1 MAPPA
6 PVRPVGR
13 ARRRRAT
20 GLALAVVLLVLVGRG
35 LGWFGDQQPAGS
47 GTANDTAD
55 PSGGRP
61 EVATP
66 AVQGAAASGSGGESA
81 PAAPAPTPPPPA
93 PSGEIVGTVG
103 AAVPPDGVAAPAQPA
118 EPTGEP
124 ASEPNREPATPVATF
139 DADRFAVHLALLQH
153 SIDEGRLGTALAT
166 LTQLAAQPLD
176 GAQQAALLTPRQ
188 QLADALAARS
198 SQVVAQLGRG
208 EVLAAHASIALLAS
222 DGEAF
227 VHDVLQQALRAAGA
241 DGALLGPR
249 RESAESLPIARP
261 LPRGRELRVRI
272 RSGLVAGRVVDS
284 RSDQLTVRIENPGGV
299 AFPTVPVVAAEPVSP
314 TADEAV
320 ELGFAALQ
328 AGEVLL
334 ARAWLATARLRAR
347 ESVPERLPRLAAV
360 LP

>member
-1 MAPPA
+1 MASPA

-13 ARRRRAT
+13 VRRRRAT

-35 LGWFGDQQPAGS
+35 LGWFGAQQAASS
-47 GTANDTAD
+47 GTANDAAD

-61 EVATP
+61 ELATP
-66 AVQGAAASGSGGESA
+66 AVAAGSGTGVA
-81 PAAPAPTPPPPA
+81 PVPAAPAPPAVPAA
-93 PSGEIVGTVG
+93 PSGEVAGTASAAAPSEG
-103 AAVPPDGVAAPAQPA
+103 AAAPLQPA
-118 EPTGEP
+118 EPNGTT
-124 ASEPNREPATPVATF
+124 SEPTSEPCPPVATF
-139 DADRFAVHLALLQH
+139 DTDRFAVRLDLLQR
-153 SIDEGRLGTALAT
+153 SIDEGRLGAALAT
-166 LTQLAAQPLD
+166 LAQLAAQPLD

-222 DGEAF
+222 DGETF

-249 RESAESLPIARP
+249 RESTESLPIARP
-261 LPRGRELRVRI
+261 LPRGRELRVRT

-284 RSDQLTVRIENPGGV
+284 RSDQLTVRIEHPGGV
-299 AFPTVPVVAAEPVSP
+299 AFPTVPVVAVEPVSP

-328 AGEVLL
+328 AGDVLL